1 MAVSFRHP
9 LRPATRGPDLHL
21 VPSPVV
27 AESSSLGVVDGERRL
42 DPEMNARAVALCA
55 RGLGHVYRGPHGEQL
70 TALENLWFDV
80 REGEFVS
87 IVGPS
92 GCGKTTLLR
101 ILADLIEPTSGETRV
116 LGMSPSEARR
126 KHAYSFVFQKPVLF
140 DWRSVLDNVLLP
152 LELAHLKRDERI
164 ERGLSALRMM
174 GLERFASYRPWQL
187 SSGLQQRVGLARAL
201 VTQPAVLFLDEPFGA
216 LDDML
221 REDLNAELADLC
233 QRVGATAL
241 LVTHSVAEAV
251 WLSDRV
257 FVMHSGP
264 GRIVDTVDVRLPRAR
279 TAALRESDAFF
290 HTVVDV
296 QHRLRAE
303 AH

>member
-1 MAVSFRHP
+1 MAVSLRSPFQP
-9 LRPATRGPDLHL
+9 LQRGRNLRL
-21 VPSPVV
+21 VPP
-27 AESSSLGVVDGERRL
+27 
-42 DPEMNARAVALCA
+42 PEPLATALCA
-55 RGLGHVYRGPHGEQL
+55 RGLGHVYRGPRGEQL
-70 TALENLWFDV
+70 EALQDLSFDV
-80 REGEFVS
+80 RPGEFVS

-101 ILADLIEPTSGETRV
+101 ILADLVEPTSGEARV

-126 KHAYSFVFQKPVLF
+126 KRGYSFVFQKPVLF
-140 DWRSVLDNVLLP
+140 EWRSVLDNVLLP

-164 ERGLSALRMM
+164 ERGIDALRMM
-174 GLERFASYRPWQL
+174 GLERFASYQPWQL
-187 SSGLQQRVGLARAL
+187 SSGMQQRVGLARAL
-201 VTQPAVLFLDEPFGA
+201 VTRPAVLFLDEPFGA

-221 REDLNAELADLC
+221 REDLNAELTELC
-233 QRVGATAL
+233 QRLGATAL

-257 FVMHSGP
+257 FVMHAGP
-264 GRIVDTVDVRLPRAR
+264 GRIVDTVDVRLPRPR

-296 QHRLRAE
+296 QHRLRRS
-303 AH
+303 